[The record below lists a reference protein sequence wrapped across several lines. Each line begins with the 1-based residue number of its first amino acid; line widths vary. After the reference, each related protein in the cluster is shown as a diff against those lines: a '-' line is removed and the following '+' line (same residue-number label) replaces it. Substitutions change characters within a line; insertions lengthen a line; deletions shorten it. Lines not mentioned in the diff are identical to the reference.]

1 MDIDNSKNNFIYY
14 PLIIQLQFHLMIIT
28 KEWDKGGGG
37 SIKSFYKCP
46 QYLDIK
52 VEILLGTKSYQ
63 LTDSFEGSHQREKLE
78 TKLHFIKKKFPT

>member
-52 VEILLGTKSYQ
+52 VEILLGTK
-63 LTDSFEGSHQREKLE
+63 FKLRLP
-78 TKLHFIKKKFPT
+78 TKGLHFSLTIRKG